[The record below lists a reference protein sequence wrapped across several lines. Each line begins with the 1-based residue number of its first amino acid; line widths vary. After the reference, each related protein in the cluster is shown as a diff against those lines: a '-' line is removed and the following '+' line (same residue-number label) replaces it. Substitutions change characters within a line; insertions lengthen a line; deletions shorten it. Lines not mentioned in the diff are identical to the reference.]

1 MAKLLFRITALLV
14 AAAVL
19 GPTRA
24 NPCRSAPASVL
35 TCEGGTSSNGD
46 TCTLCT
52 RTGGDDLQ
60 ECWDLSEQKRYLD
73 IPPSYLVDWYN
84 QVDSVSTADGAIDCD
99 YLTSWQ
105 TAFTLVRPWDRHW
118 MILDLQTTHTLY
130 EISIENHGWDLADVA
145 SFLLESSSVDPYDWK
160 YVTNSD
166 SVQIATI
173 FSQYFQFRGTGRYWK
188 ITVWTADGWNVWFH
202 DVCFYGHA
210 VSPVPCPQLQTD
222 CALDGSPQ
230 VVASEVATG
239 QPCHVSVDIHE
250 GVRSKDNPLQV
261 SRSAELTLHG
271 LASYNCDGPYEASA
285 IWIMPGND
293 DFTDVQLDLLPD
305 LTDVYPDRLHLTLP
319 AKTMPLGTFL
329 LQLKVTMVATGSS
342 HVSVGV
348 AQTYVSFGWLP
359 IAPTLGSAARTV
371 DDGDFWVNADQSWD
385 PDGLIPSSD
394 FTYTWTCDIVY
405 IPDPTPLECID
416 VLENILIHDGSRY
429 KVYTDSE
436 TASNAEDECA
446 KESGHLASPTDQA
459 EWEAILHLNDCVGGG
474 TRTIGV
480 MDTDGDGQWSLSDG
494 TQVTWSAWAPGYPSA
509 PAADACAQVT
519 SSGWSDDVSC
529 STQNEF
535 ICELPISDD
544 CMVSPERYR
553 GAVNYTI
560 EGRDCQAWGS
570 ASPHLQTLAYYTSVQ
585 EEPAVGNKCRDPSG
599 DGVWCYTMDAGK
611 RWENCPV
618 PYCAHKIGLLACGN
632 ILGVQDSADAD
643 PDAGRLHIVGKS
655 DRQVGAIIKISV
667 AIEAEGRPTKYSFVN
682 IHVGTSS
689 LDLSCKRNCNPD
701 SHVISEEL
709 HLESDGNSDGNG
721 YWTLVESPADF
732 PGLDWSLDVSRVTG
746 NTIKVRPDVFWAA
759 GNYTLRITDDSKIAE
774 WRFRVPVNPWRSSG
788 DPATEPCRLIPPV
801 GISLMDQFCVT
812 CDDYVDEYGPV
823 QMEIKYEFIP
833 SGVLTPTVAFP
844 GDEPPTVID
853 FILSLFTGWVGY
865 TYMVDIAPG
874 TVILILR
881 AFSFDG
887 RYTEVHL
894 PPIVIS
900 PPTLAQLSAYML
912 GLYADGEGTFYT
924 SLMVGATEDAFLSAV
939 TVSGVIGVLADSG
952 VDVQEL
958 ITETIENMNQV
969 PLEDIESVMGVASV
983 LLLVT
988 PFPDQLTPESTVS
1001 AASALKSA
1009 FVALRALSGDSS
1021 ELSVG
1026 AVNRA
1031 AGSMFSA
1038 VGNVFTSSQTK
1049 ALAEREAGISNSV
1062 TLEAS
1067 KNATTIGFEG
1077 LDVLDDIMLNALMP
1091 EFNETKDQE
1100 MIQRQNR
1107 TIREERVYQVG
1118 GVSDCL
1124 IRVPSLPP
1132 LIGNQCPPGETVGV
1146 QFYESNFNPFEYS
1159 NNSNEVQSDIPGL
1172 SVKCGNQ
1179 TLQVS
1184 DLGEPIDILTR
1195 RENTSLDDF
1204 MFIFKRAAPLGE
1216 LSTFLFFAK
1225 TSRSSFGIL
1234 VEFNSTLFPQP
1245 VTMVLSKHVQPTTD
1259 QYNWTTTLPV
1269 PDDQLFSI
1277 KWVNGTYLTAD
1288 PYLWHLSE
1296 EEMDITD
1303 GDVENMTKYYVGVQ
1317 FGSDLDVGSGVVVN
1331 FTLSVFETT
1340 CVYFAEE
1347 PVHLW
1352 QSDGCSTGV
1361 MSNLTHMHCR
1371 CDHLTKFSG
1380 FVAPNPLNIQEA
1392 LSANILENPAGLIL
1406 VLAVFG
1412 SYLLLLLFTRKADRK
1427 DLTKVG
1433 VGILPG
1439 HRLNPRKDCQYVIT
1453 VYTGFKGNAGTT
1465 AEITIVLNGFKE
1477 CSPPITLRDPKR
1489 FLFEQGSVDS
1499 FLVSTEQ
1506 PLGGLTHVNVWHNN
1520 AGYSPSWWF
1529 SIDED
1534 DGKIDRIIP
1543 SASLEEMT
1551 EFRNVFLA
1559 KSSRDM
1565 SDGHLWFSIAGRPAR
1580 SPFTR
1585 VQRLSCCMTLLYS
1598 TMVTNIMFFGRGD
1611 DFDPPEPL
1619 RIAGV
1624 EIDPPISLPQLMIGI
1639 QSAAIILPVNL
1650 LIVFFF
1656 RNSGKRPKTNVS
1668 SKNAAEPKTTDGIVN
1683 YSKNTPRSKEALPP
1697 NIRSTP
1703 SDYCPTNRPTVGLKI
1718 RREDAVRPAVEVPDE
1733 KDVSETSTI
1742 PWWTV
1747 YFGWLLVW
1755 GASFVAAFF
1764 TVLYTLSF
1772 GRAKAEAWVF
1782 TFVTSFFTDLFLVQP
1797 FKLMLVAMLFALLVR
1812 KPVEDENP
1820 QPAPV
1825 DDDEEYLQTDAEEVD
1840 KVKPNRLWGSATGW
1854 VRYMGM
1860 GRAPDH
1866 APDSKSPD
1874 EERSTL
1880 PPDESV
1886 LAEARARSAEKRK
1899 RRAAVLE
1906 VVVFGLFVTA
1916 IMLTAYQERSPLAFY
1931 MTQGVKENV
1940 FGSADELP
1948 DIKDIPS
1955 FWEWVTESLIPATH
1969 SGEWYNGQARPDR
1982 MVLPDMLTHQLGTT
1996 QLRQVRLV
2004 PGQLCEIPERMQNF
2018 APRCTVAFSN
2028 LKADTED
2035 YIQGWIPYNDT
2046 ANSTDT
2052 VPTPP
2057 PLTRQDTPWNF
2068 TFVSLSDSFP
2078 FFGKH
2083 GTYFGGGYTT
2093 ALGTTMTSS
2102 AALSAYLD
2110 QYNWLDE
2117 RTRAVFVELILYN
2130 PHANLFS
2137 VVSAAVEFTQL
2148 GAAFTSG
2155 EVATLRLIQ
2164 QDALLLLAL
2173 RGLLAAFLLFFT
2185 IKEAKSL
2192 FGRPLEYL
2200 SEFWSWVELSVI
2212 LIGFGSLGVYF
2223 NAQGI
2228 IDEAAE
2234 QRRAGNTVFDI
2245 YKSAVN
2251 WFQVY
2256 TYLLAFLICCATL
2269 KLIRLLRFNSHV
2281 YALSM
2286 TIKKSFKPVLQF
2298 FFVAGIILMA
2308 FTQMGN
2314 LLFGTKLQDYKNMLT
2329 SLTSLCTMMLGAFD
2343 FHALVDGHYILG
2355 PLMFFSYQC
2364 MMQFVLLSMFMTII
2378 MDVYAEESQDPNTD
2392 DLQMVAFLKDTTSET
2407 VDKAKHNLLAVKMRK
2422 PEKTVHRESPDPKNL
2437 NKFAVILEELGDT
2450 NRL

>member
-1 MAKLLFRITALLV
+1 
-14 AAAVL
+14 
-19 GPTRA
+19 
-24 NPCRSAPASVL
+24 
-35 TCEGGTSSNGD
+35 
-46 TCTLCT
+46 
-52 RTGGDDLQ
+52 
-60 ECWDLSEQKRYLD
+60 
-73 IPPSYLVDWYN
+73 
-84 QVDSVSTADGAIDCD
+84 
-99 YLTSWQ
+99 
-105 TAFTLVRPWDRHW
+105 
-118 MILDLQTTHTLY
+118 
-130 EISIENHGWDLADVA
+130 
-145 SFLLESSSVDPYDWK
+145 
-160 YVTNSD
+160 
-166 SVQIATI
+166 
-173 FSQYFQFRGTGRYWK
+173 
-188 ITVWTADGWNVWFH
+188 
-202 DVCFYGHA
+202 
-210 VSPVPCPQLQTD
+210 
-222 CALDGSPQ
+222 
-230 VVASEVATG
+230 
-239 QPCHVSVDIHE
+239 
-250 GVRSKDNPLQV
+250 
-261 SRSAELTLHG
+261 
-271 LASYNCDGPYEASA
+271 
-285 IWIMPGND
+285 
-293 DFTDVQLDLLPD
+293 
-305 LTDVYPDRLHLTLP
+305 
-319 AKTMPLGTFL
+319 
-329 LQLKVTMVATGSS
+329 
-342 HVSVGV
+342 
-348 AQTYVSFGWLP
+348 
-359 IAPTLGSAARTV
+359 
-371 DDGDFWVNADQSWD
+371 
-385 PDGLIPSSD
+385 
-394 FTYTWTCDIVY
+394 
-405 IPDPTPLECID
+405 
-416 VLENILIHDGSRY
+416 
-429 KVYTDSE
+429 
-436 TASNAEDECA
+436 
-446 KESGHLASPTDQA
+446 
-459 EWEAILHLNDCVGGG
+459 
-474 TRTIGV
+474 
-480 MDTDGDGQWSLSDG
+480 
-494 TQVTWSAWAPGYPSA
+494 
-509 PAADACAQVT
+509 
-519 SSGWSDDVSC
+519 
-529 STQNEF
+529 
-535 ICELPISDD
+535 
-544 CMVSPERYR
+544 MVSPERYR

-721 YWTLVESPADF
+721 YWTLVESPDDF

-746 NTIKVRPDVFWAA
+746 NEVKVRPDVFWAA
-759 GNYTLRITDDSKIAE
+759 GNYTLRITDGSKIAE

-894 PPIVIS
+894 API
-900 PPTLAQLSAYML
+900 
-912 GLYADGEGTFYT
+912 
-924 SLMVGATEDAFLSAV
+924 
-939 TVSGVIGVLADSG
+939 
-952 VDVQEL
+952 L

-969 PLEDIESVMGVASV
+969 PLDDIESVMGVASV

-1062 TLEAS
+1062 TLEAVH
-1067 KNATTIGFEG
+1067 IR
-1077 LDVLDDIMLNALMP
+1077 
-1091 EFNETKDQE
+1091 
-1100 MIQRQNR
+1100 IQRQNR

-1146 QFYESNFNPFEYS
+1146 Q
-1159 NNSNEVQSDIPGL
+1159 
-1172 SVKCGNQ
+1172 
-1179 TLQVS
+1179 
-1184 DLGEPIDILTR
+1184 
-1195 RENTSLDDF
+1195 
-1204 MFIFKRAAPLGE
+1204 
-1216 LSTFLFFAK
+1216 TFLFFAK

-1245 VTMVLSKHVQPTTD
+1245 VTLVLSKHVQPTTD
-1259 QYNWTTTLPV
+1259 QYNWTATLPV

-1296 EEMDITD
+1296 DEMDITD

-1352 QSDGCSTGV
+1352 QGDGCSTGV

-1506 PLGGLTHVNVWHNN
+1506 PLGGLTHVNVFHNN
-1520 AGYSPSWWF
+1520 AGYSPSWFLNQIIVVNRGTNETTYFLSNRWF

-1585 VQRLSCCMTLLYS
+1585 VQRLSCCLTLLYS

-1624 EIDPPISLPQLMIGI
+1624 EIDPPISLPQLMISI

-1656 RNSGKRPKTNVS
+1656 RNSGKRPKTNAR
-1668 SKNAAEPKTTDGIVN
+1668 SKNAESKTIDGSVN

-1733 KDVSETSTI
+1733 KDVSEKSTI

-1755 GASFVAAFF
+1755 SASFVAAFF

-1825 DDDEEYLQTDAEEVD
+1825 EEDEEYLQTDVEE
-1840 KVKPNRLWGSATGW
+1840 S
-1854 VRYMGM
+1854 
-1860 GRAPDH
+1860 
-1866 APDSKSPD
+1866 SD

-1886 LAEARARSAEKRK
+1886 LAEARAKSAEKRK
-1899 RRAAVLE
+1899 RRSAVLE

-1948 DIKDIPS
+1948 DIKGIPS

-1996 QLRQVRLV
+1996 QLRQVRLI
-2004 PGQLCEIPERMQNF
+2004 PG
-2018 APRCTVAFSN
+2018 
-2028 LKADTED
+2028 
-2035 YIQGWIPYNDT
+2035 
-2046 ANSTDT
+2046 
-2052 VPTPP
+2052 
-2057 PLTRQDTPWNF
+2057 
-2068 TFVSLSDSFP
+2068 FP

-2093 ALGTTMTSS
+2093 ALGTTITSS
-2102 AALSAYLD
+2102 ATLSAYLD

-2137 VVSAAVEFTQL
+2137 VVSVVVEFTHL
-2148 GAAFTSG
+2148 GPAFTSG

-2173 RGLLAAFLLFFT
+2173 RGVLAAFLLFFT

-2281 YALSM
+2281 FALSM

-2407 VDKAKHNLLAVKMRK
+2407 VDKAKHNLSAVKMRK